1 MLNIVKRVENGRAVI
16 ALEGR
21 LNTNTA
27 GELENELKTVIDS
40 VDEIVLDLEKLAY
53 ISSSGLRVLLS
64 AHKIMLKQG
73 QMKVIHTSEIVKEV
87 FDVTGFSDILNIE

>member
-16 ALEGR
+16 VLEGR
-21 LNTNTA
+21 LDTNTA
-27 GELENELKTVIDS
+27 GELETELKTVIDS

-64 AHKIMLKQG
+64 AQKAVAKHGTLKLVHVNDAIMD
-73 QMKVIHTSEIVKEV
+73 I
-87 FDVTGFSDILNIE
+87 FDLTGFSEFLTIE

>member
-21 LNTNTA
+21 LDTNTA
-27 GELENELKTVIDS
+27 GELETELKTVIDS

-64 AHKIMLKQG
+64 AQKAVVKHGTLKLVHVNDAIMD
-73 QMKVIHTSEIVKEV
+73 I
-87 FDVTGFSDILNIE
+87 FDLTGFSEFLTIE

>member
-16 ALEGR
+16 VLEGR
-21 LNTNTA
+21 LDTNTA
-27 GELENELKTVIDS
+27 GELETELKTVIDS

-64 AHKIMLKQG
+64 AQKAVAKRGTLKLVHVNDAIMD
-73 QMKVIHTSEIVKEV
+73 I
-87 FDVTGFSDILNIE
+87 FDLTGFSEFLTIE